1 MLANQIPGCLV
12 RLGSGTASAVHSGCS
27 SLRYVPAQRD
37 KDASTKRIQAE
48 LHAHAHAHAHVHVYH
63 PALESARC
71 NSAVEV
77 GLSSPIFCV
86 TGRYASSAAQW
97 RGTLSPA
104 PPSLCFNVS
113 TKPKTGATSCT
124 RRRYLRGPRPVH
136 RIKTPH
142 L

>member
-97 RGTLSPA
+97 RGTLSP

-113 TKPKTGATSCT
+113 TKPKTGATSAPDGGT
-124 RRRYLRGPRPVH
+124 SVGGPVH

-142 L
+142 V